1 MCFAPK
7 IKMPQV
13 NPERVPE
20 PAPLTQEVTGVEY
33 GGTTP
38 ADSAED
44 ELSGRKQLKVERKDS
59 EATGSRMKTS
69 IRKALRAGGK

>member
-13 NPERVPE
+13 DPARVPE
-20 PAPLTQEVTGVEY
+20 PAPLTEEVSSVEY
-33 GGTTP
+33 GGTSP

-59 EATGSRMKTS
+59 EATGSRMKSS
-69 IRKALRAGGK
+69 IRKAIGGKR